1 MVGIDSNENM
11 WKVQYIIL
19 LIEIDWFEQI
29 IIIIIII
36 IRIEN
41 DQNESI

>member
-29 IIIIIII
+29 IIIIIT
-36 IRIEN
+36 EN

>member
-36 IRIEN
+36 IEN

>member
-36 IRIEN
+36 EN

>member
-36 IRIEN
+36 TEN